1 LASSISS
8 SILNSSEAFVTDP
21 KDQDAS
27 PSDDAEPIANDASA
41 GKSAEK
47 PVEDSPPETSDS
59 TETSAEVEETSETG
73 VQADDADSQESESDD
88 DQADEESDDDLPEWE
103 PLSPE
108 IVEDEA
114 IRGDFMLRWAIILL
128 AFLLGCRHITD
139 TVTLVSIRTGE
150 HLASNGILPPATDA
164 FSYTA
169 AERPWVNLG
178 WLFDLVIAGLYGVGG
193 ASALTLFAAVVGG
206 ATFYMLHGITRDDL
220 PTWWTSVCVG
230 VALLMANL
238 QFTVLPQLI
247 TLLGVAWML
256 RGLHS
261 WSQSGKQSTL
271 WCLAGSLAVWSNL
284 DPRAFVGWL
293 ILLAYLAGT
302 ALSQKLGRSGLHADA
317 SLQGLAM
324 ATGAG
329 FVALMINPFGWHA
342 ILSPIQLYGV
352 EIPALAEYAG
362 AIRLPHEVQLVPL
375 FDFAFWENLNQHTVA
390 ALLIAIV
397 AAVTS
402 VMNRSRLN
410 VGLFAAYVAVL
421 GLSLPCS
428 HELGALALISCVL
441 ASLNGQD
448 WYRANC
454 RQEYTIEKMEVLWS
468 RAGRAVTVLGFA
480 AIAFLAIS
488 GRLMGP
494 DGRRVGLGFSPALA
508 ATIEAAKDE
517 VELAPEGR
525 IFTFRLDQADV
536 LLWHGVPSFVDS
548 RVGVFVGGE
557 NDILKM
563 HNKARHA
570 LRRGPASSAAAAP
583 DDTSGKVTKESDA
596 WRGQRELWEAPFA
609 DFNVEL
615 VTPRMW
621 GKSPDYNSYFDLIIS
636 PDWDLV
642 ELGASAAFFKRAK
655 PASKDQPPGLNVGL
669 FKKLAFDD
677 CRMKQDFEPRVE
689 WPRPASSYQEF
700 LSLPS
705 SPVSNMSQRARH
717 ELAYLTA
724 FVNGVLSMDRDDALG
739 LAVLTLRDA
748 AAGISEEANNAQI
761 FSIQAD
767 VQGILERL
775 EAGILAQYQIS
786 VPTQQRHY
794 QRLYAMHQ
802 ALVVAPE
809 QLQLLF
815 SMAQLYNSTGRIDLA
830 FDMIE
835 RALDVIR
842 TLPDDELSEQI
853 LQIARQLNQ
862 MKQQIEPELEMT
874 DSRIEEAMLADDFD
888 RIQLASALNQAGYP
902 GRALKLLEEDRIAIA
917 GNQLAEMQLAFLQAE
932 TGRLE
937 EAGAMFAA
945 FEQIGNAAAI
955 PLTVLLHSC
964 WLDMALG
971 DYRSAARK
979 TGERVEQLKSAST
992 RAMLAT
998 VPFSMPSPQF
1008 LGEANIW
1015 PASQTLIASR
1025 TMTETAVEI
1034 SILQWTNAMANIE
1047 AGECTAAGETLKAL
1061 IDDFPESQLRPLV
1074 KAWLHAMTDEE
1085 VPDIPPDLEPGIV
1098 FNDDSDLVA
1107 RPRSENSNSD
1117 SDPVGTQ
1124 SNGDSPPAD
1133 GDPESSKTEGN

>member
-1 LASSISS
+1 
-8 SILNSSEAFVTDP
+8 VTDP

-27 PSDDAEPIANDASA
+27 PSDEAEPIANEAAASE
-41 GKSAEK
+41 SAEK
-47 PVEDSPPETSDS
+47 PTENSPPEAIDS
-59 TETSAEVEETSETG
+59 TESSVEDDETFETG
-73 VQADDADSQESESDD
+73 GQADDADSQESASE
-88 DQADEESDDDLPEWE
+88 ADEESKYDLPEWE

-128 AFLLGCRHITD
+128 AFLLGCRHIAD
-139 TVTLVSIRTGE
+139 TVTLVRIRTGE
-150 HLASNGILPPATDA
+150 HLASNGILPPANDV

-178 WLFDLVIAGLYGVGG
+178 WLFDLVIAGLHSVGG
-193 ASALTLFAAVVGG
+193 ASALTLFTAVVGG
-206 ATFYMLHGITRDDL
+206 ATFYLLHKITRDDL

-256 RGLHS
+256 HGLHS
-261 WSQSGKQSTL
+261 WSQSGKESTL
-271 WCLAGSLAVWSNL
+271 WCLAGFLAVWSNL
-284 DPRAFVGWL
+284 DPRAFIGWL

-302 ALSQKLGRSGLHADA
+302 AIGQKTGRSGIHADA
-317 SLQGLAM
+317 SLKGLTM

-352 EIPALAEYAG
+352 ELPALAEYAG
-362 AIRLPHEVQLVPL
+362 RVRLPHEVQLIPL
-375 FDFAFWENLNQHTVA
+375 LDSAFWENLNQHTIA
-390 ALLIAIV
+390 ALAIAVV

-410 VGLFAAYVAVL
+410 VGLFAAYVAVF
-421 GLSLPCS
+421 GLSVACS
-428 HELGALALISCVL
+428 HELGALALVSCVL

-454 RQEYTIEKMEVLWS
+454 RQEYTIETLEVLWS
-468 RAGRAVTVLGFA
+468 RGGRAITVLSFA

-494 DGRRVGLGFSPALA
+494 DGRRVGLGFLPALA
-508 ATIEAAKDE
+508 ATMEAAKEE

-548 RVGVFVGGE
+548 RVGVFIGGE

-570 LRRGPASSAAAAP
+570 LRRGPVSSAVTDAA
-583 DDTSGKVTKESDA
+583 SGKAVKESDA
-596 WRGQRELWEAPFA
+596 WTGKREFWEAPF
-609 DFNVEL
+609 DEFNVEL

-621 GKSPDYNSYFDLIIS
+621 GNSPDYNSYVDLIIS
-636 PDWDLV
+636 PDWNLV
-642 ELGASAAFFKRAK
+642 ELGASAAFFERVKSV
-655 PASKDQPPGLNVGL
+655 SKDQPSGLNIGL

-677 CRMKQDFEPRVE
+677 CRTKKDSEPRVE
-689 WPRPASSYQEF
+689 WPRPASSYQQF

-717 ELAYLTA
+717 ELAYLTIV
-724 FVNGVLSMDRDDALG
+724 VNGALPMERDDALG
-739 LAVLTLRDA
+739 LAVLALRDA
-748 AAGISEEANNAQI
+748 AAGISEEANNAQV

-767 VQGILERL
+767 VQEILEQL
-775 EAGILAQYQIS
+775 ETSILDQYQIS
-786 VPTQQRHY
+786 NPTQQRYY

-802 ALVVAPE
+802 ALVAAPE

-815 SMAQLYNSTGRIDLA
+815 NMAQLYRTTGRIDLT

-835 RALDVIR
+835 RGLDVIR
-842 TLPDDELSEQI
+842 TLPNSELSDRV

-862 MKQQIEPELEMT
+862 WKQEMEPELETT
-874 DSRIEEAMLADDFD
+874 DSRVEEAMLADDFD
-888 RIQLASALNQAGYP
+888 RVQLATALNQAGYP
-902 GRALKLLEEDRIAIA
+902 GRALKLLEEDRIAVA
-917 GNQLAEMQLAFLQAE
+917 GNQLAEIQLAFMLAE
-932 TGRLE
+932 AGRMG

-945 FEQIGNAAAI
+945 FEQIGNSAAL
-955 PLTVLLHSC
+955 PLTVVLHSC

-979 TGERVEQLKSAST
+979 AEARVEQLKSAST
-992 RAMLAT
+992 QAMLAT
-998 VPFSMPSPQF
+998 VPFAMPTPQF
-1008 LGEANIW
+1008 LGESNIW

-1034 SILQWTNAMANIE
+1034 SILQWTSAMANIE
-1047 AGECTAAGETLKAL
+1047 AGECTAAAETLKAL
-1061 IDDFPESQLRPLV
+1061 VADFPESQFRPLV
-1074 KAWLHAMTDEE
+1074 KVWLHAMTDEE
-1085 VPDIPPDLEPGIV
+1085 ISDIPPDLEPGIV

-1107 RPRSENSNSD
+1107 RPGSEDSSNNPDPSKTQPNED
-1117 SDPVGTQ
+1117 SLPVDT
-1124 SNGDSPPAD
+1124 DAT
-1133 GDPESSKTEGN
+1133 SSKPEGS